1 MADPSAH
8 QLLRDWRLL
17 LAFGFGSGMSPIV
30 PGTVGTLFA
39 VPPLLLMAMLPL
51 PAYIAVCVL
60 ACVVGVYLCH
70 YAADKLGV
78 HDHKGIVWD
87 EFVGLWVTFI
97 AVPIYWQT
105 LLAGFVLFRAFDM
118 LKPWPI
124 CVADKKIPGG
134 LGIMVDDLLAAL
146 AAAVVLQLLL
156 MNNILGR

>member
-1 MADPSAH
+1 MADPTFP
-8 QLLRDWRLL
+8 QLARDWRLL
-17 LAFGFGSGMSPIV
+17 FAFGFGSGMSPIV

-39 VPPLLLMAMLPL
+39 VPPLLLMTLLPL
-51 PAYIAVCVL
+51 PVYIAVCVV

-70 YAADKLGV
+70 YASTTLGV

-97 AVPIYWQT
+97 AVPIQWQT
-105 LLAGFVLFRAFDM
+105 LLVGFVLFRAFDM

-146 AAAVVLQLLL
+146 AAAIVLQLLL
-156 MNNILGR
+156 MNNILGQ